1 MTTET
6 VVFPDQNDLDG
17 AAKAL
22 LRVQQTYGLETS
34 ELADG
39 KIFGANRV
47 LSLSG
52 KIYSIIFLSIHI
64 LTETSL
70 LPYMRLVAAKGQYP
84 LYSTKCFCLATHKL
98 VFPFFL
104 HLQGAGKSPR
114 RNKSVRHQAE
124 AHSDGPFYHDTPL
137 SQGDH
142 S

>member
-70 LPYMRLVAAKGQYP
+70 LPYMRLVAAKGPYP
-84 LYSTKCFCLATHKL
+84 LYSTMCFCLATHKL

-104 HLQGAGKSPR
+104 HSHVQGKAPEEK
-114 RNKSVRHQAE
+114 
-124 AHSDGPFYHDTPL
+124 
-137 SQGDH
+137 
-142 S
+142 